1 VENKE
6 LFLKIG
12 AAIIR
17 KRKHSDF
24 SFFPQSQKQALDL
37 CICRKTIVDPKKAV
51 EKENRKD
58 KKMKRT
64 KETFS
69 SVCFPYAV
77 ENSVDSVEKL

>member
-1 VENKE
+1 MENKE
-6 LFLKIG
+6 IFLKIG

-24 SFFPQSQKQALDL
+24 SFFPRSQKQAFDL